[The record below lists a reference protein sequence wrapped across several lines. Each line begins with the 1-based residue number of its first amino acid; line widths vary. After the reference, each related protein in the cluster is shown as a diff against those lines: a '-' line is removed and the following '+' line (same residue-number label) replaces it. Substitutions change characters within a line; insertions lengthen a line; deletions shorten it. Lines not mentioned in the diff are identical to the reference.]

1 MRLPRFWAKESCT
14 GKDSRGKVW
23 TCSAWGWSFE
33 NLSEARQRAAERA
46 GRMLERLSSGTRLE
60 RYDYLETPLREEIV
74 ETLGSEKEPAVVVTR
89 NRYGALVLNAAR
101 VCFIDID
108 FPEKKPAGLLDSL
121 AELFSK
127 ERREAHA
134 RARQEVAL
142 KAVDAWAQ
150 RNKGA
155 SFRVYLTCAGLRL
168 LFTDRLYDPTAGE
181 TENLFHALGS
191 DPLYR
196 KLTQKQECFRARLS
210 PKPWRIGCSNPP
222 SRYPWQ
228 DSRAEQRYRDWLR
241 GYESKSSGVAVCR
254 LVKEYGTAS
263 SSESAIRLV
272 LSRHDRCMADSPTTR
287 LV

>member
-1 MRLPRFWAKESCT
+1 MRLPRFWAKESRT
-14 GKDSRGKVW
+14 GKDIRGKVW

-33 NLSEARQRAAERA
+33 SLSEARQNAAERA
-46 GRMLERLSSGTRLE
+46 SRMLERLSSGTRPE
-60 RYDYLETPLREEIV
+60 RYDYLETPLREEII
-74 ETLGSEKEPAVVVTR
+74 ETLGSEKEPVAVVTR

-101 VCFIDID
+101 VCFVDID
-108 FPEKKPAGLLDSL
+108 FPERKPAGLLNSL

-127 ERREAHA
+127 ERREAQA
-134 RARQEVAL
+134 RAQQEAAL

-150 RNKGA
+150 KNRRV

-168 LFTDRLYDPTAGE
+168 LFTDKLYDPAAGE
-181 TENLFHALGS
+181 TEDLFHSLGS

-210 PKPWRIGCSNPP
+210 PKPWRIKWPNPP

-228 DSRAEQRYRDWLR
+228 DSRAEQLYRDWLR

-254 LVKEYGTAS
+254 LVKEYGRAS
-263 SSESAIRLV
+263 SSEAAIRLV
-272 LSRHDRCMADSPTTR
+272 VSRHDRCVADSPTTS